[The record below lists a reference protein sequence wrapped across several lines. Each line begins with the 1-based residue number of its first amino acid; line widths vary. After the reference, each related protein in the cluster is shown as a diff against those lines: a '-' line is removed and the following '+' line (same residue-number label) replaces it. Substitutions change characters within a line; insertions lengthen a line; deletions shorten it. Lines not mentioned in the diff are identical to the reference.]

1 MYDSDDHPK
10 RFKMGT
16 PNEIWST
23 MERCWEV
30 EPTSERI
37 IEDILALP
45 QILEKIIA
53 ANGCVVHDLFLR
65 NSRRHRRA
73 DGKGDCDRKPCRKQR
88 IATNIARPCHPDC
101 YDALAQLTRINRL
114 RGIVAEVD
122 VQIEAAQA
130 AGEQL
135 ENNDNVYIHAHY
147 AWIEL
152 NEGLEFMNIEDL
164 Y

>member
-1 MYDSDDHPK
+1 
-10 RFKMGT
+10 
-16 PNEIWST
+16 

-37 IEDILALP
+37 IEDILASLP

-53 ANGCVVHDLFLR
+53 ADDGCVVHDLFLL
-65 NSRRHRRA
+65 NGRRHRRA
-73 DGKGDCDRKPCRKQR
+73 DGKGDCDIKPCRKQR

-101 YDALAQLTRINRL
+101 HDALAQLTWTNRL

-122 VQIEAAQA
+122 EQIEAAQA

-135 ENNDNVYIHAHY
+135 DNDDNVYIDAHY

-152 NEGLEFMNIEDL
+152 NERLECMNIEDL